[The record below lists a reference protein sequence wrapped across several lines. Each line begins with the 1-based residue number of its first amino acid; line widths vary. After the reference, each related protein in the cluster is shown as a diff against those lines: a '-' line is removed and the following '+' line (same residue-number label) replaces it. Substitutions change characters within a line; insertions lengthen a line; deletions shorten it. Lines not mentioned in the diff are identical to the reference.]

1 MNFDPA
7 AATAAYIDSLGADA
21 LAKAAAY
28 TAGNHW
34 LLLWNLLVS
43 AVVAWLLVRTGVLD
57 RLNAKLARRGPN
69 LRAWV
74 IAAAYFVIANLHHA
88 ALGAVRGM
96 VARTRLRPHQ
106 PAAR

>member
-1 MNFDPA
+1 MVFYPA

-43 AVVAWLLVRTGVLD
+43 AVVA
-57 RLNAKLARRGPN
+57 
-69 LRAWV
+69 
-74 IAAAYFVIANLHHA
+74 
-88 ALGAVRGM
+88 
-96 VARTRLRPHQ
+96 
-106 PAAR
+106 

>member
-74 IAAAYFVIANLHHA
+74 DRCGLFRGRQPGHVAVDV
-88 ALGAVRGM
+88 VRGM
-96 VARTRLRPHQ
+96 VAR
-106 PAAR
+106 A